1 MSKVAVIAYDL
12 GFIDSNH
19 RITKSISTPFLEKMQ
34 EKTISDLESMVIM
47 AMLTG
52 NFGLIPLGAITQQ
65 QQDHGQGD
73 EGDCAATAN
82 KSGN

>member
-1 MSKVAVIAYDL
+1 
-12 GFIDSNH
+12 
-19 RITKSISTPFLEKMQ
+19 MQ

-52 NFGLIPLGAITQQ
+52 NFGLVPLGAITQQ